1 MAFSFACYELRVT
14 SFYFSPPKNA
24 TPNHHP
30 KSTLSKSNLP
40 LLQLPLCNTRE
51 SPETHQ
57 RPTRDP
63 PKTHPFTTPQP
74 TAPHTKSHPNPHPKN
89 NRLPY
94 QKNYVILHL
103 NLSSN
108 RFSKTIG
115 KNNNH
120 SNSNSSTRKYKK
132 HNFNHLPTINTTT
145 HKA

>member
-1 MAFSFACYELRVT
+1 MHVT
-14 SFYFSPPKNA
+14 SHEFLFFPSKKRHPKPPSQINPLQIKSPPPS
-24 TPNHHP
+24 TP
-30 KSTLSKSNLP
+30 TM
-40 LLQLPLCNTRE
+40 QY
-51 SPETHQ
+51 Q
-57 RPTRDP
+57 GITRDP

-108 RFSKTIG
+108 RFSKSIG

-132 HNFNHLPTINTTT
+132 QNFTHLPTINTTN

>member
-1 MAFSFACYELRVT
+1 MLRVT
-14 SFYFSPPKNA
+14 SYEFLLFPSKKRHPKPPSQINPLQIKSPPPS
-24 TPNHHP
+24 TPIM
-30 KSTLSKSNLP
+30 
-40 LLQLPLCNTRE
+40 QYQGITRDP
-51 SPETHQ
+51 PETHQ
-57 RPTRDP
+57 RPTLSQRP
-63 PKTHPFTTPQP
+63 NQRHLN
-74 TAPHTKSHPNPHPKN
+74 TKSHPNPHPKN